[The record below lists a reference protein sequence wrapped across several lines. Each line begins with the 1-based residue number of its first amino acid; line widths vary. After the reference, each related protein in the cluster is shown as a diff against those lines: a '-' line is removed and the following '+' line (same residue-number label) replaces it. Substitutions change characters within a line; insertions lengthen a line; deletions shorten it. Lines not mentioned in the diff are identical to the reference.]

1 MSIFKKVK
9 CLFYAKEDNRITTDE
24 YECTVVLQSGI
35 ASFGIYETGL
45 QILVSEN
52 VIKKVLLGDK
62 DDEKDCSYIDF
73 NSKDMELVNGKIK
86 FNKMASKIRF
96 QVLKKDDY
104 FEIKIKD
111 LKNILGT

>member
-1 MSIFKKVK
+1 MSIFKTVK
-9 CLFYAKEDNRITTDE
+9 CLFCTNENNKTKTDE

-35 ASFGIYETGL
+35 ASFGIYDTGL
-45 QILVSEN
+45 QILISEN
-52 VIKKVLLGDK
+52 VIKKVLLEDK

-73 NSKDMELVNGKIK
+73 NSKDIELVNGKIK
-86 FNKMASKIRF
+86 LNKMESKIRF

-111 LKNILGT
+111 LKNILDT